1 MSNNVFL
8 PSYSIGDNVYS
19 EIYAICKSYGKKAIV
34 IGGETA
40 IEKSKNLLLDGLKNS
55 NIEIL
60 DFLWFG
66 SDATY
71 ENVERLK
78 NNKKVNEAD
87 MIFAVGGGRSIDTN
101 KVLSDKLNKPLFTFP
116 TIASNC
122 APITK
127 ISVMYN
133 ENHTFKDYYF
143 PKRSPLHC
151 FINTKIISEAP
162 TNFIW
167 AGIGD
172 ALSKE
177 FECTFSSKGDVLTH
191 SNLLGVSIAK
201 NCCEPLL
208 KYGQKA
214 FNDAKE
220 NRVSK
225 ELEEVILNIIIT
237 TGLVSVLV
245 DPDYN
250 SCLAHSIY
258 YGYTTIHEIEKNH
271 LHGEVV
277 SYGVLVMLTC
287 IKDYKNRDKI
297 YKFNKSIDLPTCLKD
312 IEVKDCDIPKILDK
326 AIKTED
332 IKHVPYELTKDM
344 IYNAILDLEKLSS

>member
-1 MSNNVFL
+1 MKML
-8 PSYSIGDNVYS
+8 
-19 EIYAICKSYGKKAIV
+19 KLIV
-34 IGGETA
+34 CPMQH
-40 IEKSKNLLLDGLKNS
+40 SRHS
-55 NIEIL
+55 R
-60 DFLWFG
+60 

-133 ENHTFKDYYF
+133 EDHTFKDYYF

-162 TNFIW
+162 TKFIW

-177 FECTFSSKGDVLTH
+177 FECTFSSKGDVLT
-191 SNLLGVSIAK
+191 
-201 NCCEPLL
+201 P
-208 KYGQKA
+208 
-214 FNDAKE
+214 F
-220 NRVSK
+220 
-225 ELEEVILNIIIT
+225 
-237 TGLVSVLV
+237 
-245 DPDYN
+245 
-250 SCLAHSIY
+250 
-258 YGYTTIHEIEKNH
+258 
-271 LHGEVV
+271 
-277 SYGVLVMLTC
+277 
-287 IKDYKNRDKI
+287 
-297 YKFNKSIDLPTCLKD
+297 
-312 IEVKDCDIPKILDK
+312 
-326 AIKTED
+326 
-332 IKHVPYELTKDM
+332 
-344 IYNAILDLEKLSS
+344 